1 MVFTKNLAF
10 HGVHKKACTSI
21 ASPSL
26 ATSHQRQTTTPTTII
41 SITKL
46 ARWPAGAGPLNHQ
59 QRYYKWKDHLAMAML
74 TAEERELLERGLQW
88 SGGFKQRKR
97 ALKVLVRRFTS
108 DREDDSDMRILTTRA
123 RITSP
128 ERQ

>member
-1 MVFTKNLAF
+1 
-10 HGVHKKACTSI
+10 
-21 ASPSL
+21 
-26 ATSHQRQTTTPTTII
+26 
-41 SITKL
+41 
-46 ARWPAGAGPLNHQ
+46 
-59 QRYYKWKDHLAMAML
+59 MAML